1 MDKILDVMED
11 IKQNITDSQYKI
23 IMDSLMEF
31 HKIENK
37 WSEQKC
43 VKINRLHNIMYPKY
57 KNKHHINLPFLGRLR
72 EYM

>member
-1 MDKILDVMED
+1 MGATNKRE
-11 IKQNITDSQYKI
+11 NYYYKRTNKH
-23 IMDSLMEF
+23 DQF

-57 KNKHHINLPFLGRLR
+57 KKKHHINLPFLGRLR